1 MSDCA
6 SRNLDCSQVLFPAL
20 FVYNVP
26 MAKRPYVDIRRKK
39 SRSRKTKKRLAAKA
53 TMLAAKKGKKR

>member
-1 MSDCA
+1 
-6 SRNLDCSQVLFPAL
+6 
-20 FVYNVP
+20 

-53 TMLAAKKGKKR
+53 VMLAAKKAKKR